1 MKFSPR
7 WLSLILALALLA
19 PGSTVLARA
28 ETNDIVGAA
37 AVYADGTLRVRG
49 HRVHL
54 YGVYIPATGKQCR
67 TFVNPIYCGNRTAV
81 ALDSKIMGFV
91 FCRPVSRNVDGS
103 LNAFCFVN
111 RTFHSYG
118 EDLGAYLIARGLA
131 LARPYAPFE
140 YVALE
145 RIAQTRELG
154 IWGFP
159 VDSIIRR

>member
-1 MKFSPR
+1 MRLSQR

-19 PGSTVLARA
+19 PGTSALARA
-28 ETNDIVGAA
+28 TTNAIIGAA
-37 AVYADGTLRVRG
+37 AVYADGTLRVGR
-49 HRVHL
+49 HRIHL

-67 TFVNPIYCGNRTAV
+67 TFLNPIYCGNRAAV
-81 ALDSKIMGFV
+81 ALDSRILGFV
-91 FCRPVSRNVDGS
+91 FCLPVSRNVDRS
-103 LNAFCFVN
+103 LNAFCFVD

-131 LARPYAPFE
+131 LAGPYAPFE

-145 RIAQTRELG
+145 RVAQKRELG